1 MTVTSGAGLAL
12 PTGRMV
18 IDVER
23 CSVTVCDAAHAILG
37 AAFLEAVA
45 RWVNQPRRGARD
57 LTIPALDALRSCLPT
72 HTVLGPEDSISAVR
86 AVLVVDPLSL
96 PGQQVECFVVDYS
109 AGSGRVDR
117 LSDHLVGVLL
127 FEPHSPTARAIEHVA
142 DLYVIDDL
150 SAFSIH
156 QYRQSH

>member
-1 MTVTSGAGLAL
+1 MTATSGAGLAL

-18 IDVER
+18 LDVER
-23 CSVTVCDAAHAILG
+23 CSVTACGAAHAIVG

-57 LTIPALDALRSCLPT
+57 LTIPTRDALRSSLPT
-72 HTVLGPEDSISAVR
+72 HTVLGPEDAINAAR

-109 AGSGRVDR
+109 PGPGRVDR

-127 FEPHSPTARAIEHVA
+127 FEPNSPTARAIEHVA

-156 QYRQSH
+156 QYRQNH